1 MKRNGPALERRA
13 GAASKPNSDT
23 TNIAAS
29 ASDFKPDR
37 NLAHKRPA
45 LRAIVNNDAE
55 PLKAA
60 RFQFHE
66 QVLLDTTLSR
76 AAIRLAGF
84 IMHSYQTKDGAS
96 FSFSIRKAAKH
107 LKADRSTMQ
116 RACWELEE
124 RGHIQRISHG
134 HNRTRLIQS
143 RSPIR
148 VLYPP
153 GCKVT
158 AGGLQSHSRGRLQS
172 HSRFFRL
179 RSL

>member
-134 HNRTRLIQS
+134 HNRLGSFNLAARFVFCT
-143 RSPIR
+143 
-148 VLYPP
+148 PP
-153 GCKVT
+153 AAKSQPGGCKVT
-158 AGGLQSHSRGRLQS
+158 AGDGCKVTAASSV
-172 HSRFFRL
+172 
-179 RSL
+179 